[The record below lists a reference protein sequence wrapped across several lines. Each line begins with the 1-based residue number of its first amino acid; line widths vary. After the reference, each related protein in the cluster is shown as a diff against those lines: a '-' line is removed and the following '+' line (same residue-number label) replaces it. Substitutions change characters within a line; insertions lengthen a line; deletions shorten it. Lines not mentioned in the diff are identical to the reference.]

1 MIATPTGL
9 ARMTDA
15 VPTLAEASRLIA
27 TGALSPVEL
36 TRAALARA
44 EALEPRL
51 HAFITLL
58 PERAL
63 AAARNAEAEL
73 ARGERRGPLHGIPY
87 ALKDIIDV
95 AGVATT
101 AHSRLLRDNIAD
113 ANADVT
119 SRLENAGMVLLG
131 KTSLHEFARGGP
143 GDDLPWPNARNPWNA
158 DHSCGGSSSG
168 SAVAVAAGMVGLAI
182 GTDTGGSVRFPAAC
196 TGIVG
201 LKPTYDCVSRRGVIP
216 LSFSLDHVGTLTRT
230 VADCAL
236 AFAALV
242 EHDSR
247 DAGFTAAGRV
257 DDLSA
262 LDTPVAGM
270 RIGVARAYNAESA
283 IDEEQQEAVEQAA
296 FVLSELGA
304 QVDDV
309 TLPPRDLYD
318 AATWTIILAEGFS
331 IHQQDL
337 QQRADQYGRTARER
351 LSIGALV
358 TAADYVRAQRL
369 RKLLIAETDD
379 VLAGFDAMLC
389 AGAISAPPR
398 LDQVDDGP
406 WRKRHPITA
415 PFNLTGHPALA
426 VPAGAAAS
434 GLPLSLQL
442 VGKRFEETTL
452 LRIGHALER
461 SVAWGD
467 FRPPWAR

>member
-1 MIATPTGL
+1 
-9 ARMTDA
+9 MTDA
-15 VPTLAEASRLIA
+15 VPTLADASRLIA

-44 EALEPRL
+44 EALDPRL

-63 AAARNAEAEL
+63 AAARKAEAEL

-101 AHSRLLRDNIAD
+101 AHSRLLRDNIAG

-119 SRLENAGMVLLG
+119 TRLENAGMVLIG

-143 GDDLPWPNARNPWNA
+143 GDDLPWPNARNPW
-158 DHSCGGSSSG
+158 DTDRSCGGSSSG

-201 LKPTYDCVSRRGVIP
+201 LKPTYGCVSRRGVIP

-230 VADCAL
+230 VADSAL
-236 AFAALV
+236 ALAALA

-247 DAGFTAAGRV
+247 DADFTAAGGV

-283 IDEEQQEAVEQAA
+283 VDDEQQEAVERAA

-331 IHQQDL
+331 VHQQDL
-337 QQRADQYGRTARER
+337 RQRADQYGRTARER

-358 TAADYVRAQRL
+358 TAADYVGAQRL

-379 VLAGFDAMLC
+379 ALAGFDAMLC
-389 AGAISAPPR
+389 AGAVSAPPR

-426 VPAGAAAS
+426 LPAGAAVS

-442 VGKRFEETTL
+442 VGKRFDETTL

-461 SVAWGD
+461 SVAWRD
-467 FRPPWAR
+467 FRPPWTR

>member
-1 MIATPTGL
+1 MA
-9 ARMTDA
+9 DA
-15 VPTLAEASRLIA
+15 VPTLAEASRSIA
-27 TGALSPVEL
+27 TGSLSPVEL
-36 TRAALARA
+36 TQAALARA
-44 EALEPRL
+44 EALDPRL

-101 AHSRLLRDNIAD
+101 AHSRLLRDNIAG

-119 SRLENAGMVLLG
+119 TRLENAGMVLIG

-143 GDDLPWPNARNPWNA
+143 GDALPWPNARNPWDA

-201 LKPTYDCVSRRGVIP
+201 LKPTYGCVSRRGVIP

-230 VADCAL
+230 VADSAL
-236 AFAALV
+236 ALAALA

-247 DAGFTAAGRV
+247 DAGFAAAGCV

-262 LDTPVAGM
+262 LEAPVAGM
-270 RIGVARAYNAESA
+270 RIGAARAYNAESA
-283 IDEEQQEAVEQAA
+283 IDDEQQEAVERAA

-331 IHQQDL
+331 VHQQDL

-369 RKLLIAETDD
+369 RKLLIAETDNA
-379 VLAGFDAMLC
+379 LAGFDAMLC
-389 AGAISAPPR
+389 AGAVSAPPR
-398 LDQVDDGP
+398 LDQIDDGP

-426 VPAGAAAS
+426 VPAGAAVD
-434 GLPLSLQL
+434 GLPLSVQL
-442 VGKRFEETTL
+442 VGKRFDETTL

-461 SVAWGD
+461 SVTWGD
-467 FRPPWAR
+467 SQPPWAR

>member
-1 MIATPTGL
+1 MIAAPTGF
-9 ARMTDA
+9 AGMTDA
-15 VPTLAEASRLIA
+15 VPTLADASRLIA

-63 AAARNAEAEL
+63 AAARKAEAEL

-119 SRLENAGMVLLG
+119 TRLENAGMVLLG

-143 GDDLPWPNARNPWNA
+143 GDDLPWPNARNPWDA

-201 LKPTYDCVSRRGVIP
+201 LKPTYDCVSRHGVIP

-442 VGKRFEETTL
+442 VGKRFEEATL

-467 FRPPWAR
+467 FRPPWTR